1 MFIFKILIYI
11 LIIAEGIGF
20 IAGGGMWF
28 SSSSKA
34 EKWQPVIV
42 IIISIGVTIFFFCK
56 IVSLVNNL

>member
-11 LIIAEGIGF
+11 LIIAGEIGF

-34 EKWQPVIV
+34 EK
-42 IIISIGVTIFFFCK
+42 
-56 IVSLVNNL
+56 